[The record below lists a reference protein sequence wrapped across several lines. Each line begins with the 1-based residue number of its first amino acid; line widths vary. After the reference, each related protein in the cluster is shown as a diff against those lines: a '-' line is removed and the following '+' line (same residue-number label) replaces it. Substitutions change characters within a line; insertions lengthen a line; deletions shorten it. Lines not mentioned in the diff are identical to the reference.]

1 MTFTRSL
8 IVGSILIV
16 VGGLLFIPLLA
27 GYPPSDLPWDRDA
40 KAILTGFGC
49 ILLLLGISVLRW
61 NAPFPLLR
69 IPGKEYFLRAILVVM
84 PFAILAGIEL
94 VLIANEKTNQSLT
107 HLDLKAMDIMAA
119 GRGKLDYKQYKMF
132 APSDDPLFRIN
143 KHGFRTYEF
152 DRPPGSEYRVVLL
165 GGSTAFS
172 WGVAEKHT
180 IASNL
185 ETALRDRIGQKVL
198 VYNLGVPAIGFRHE
212 NNILKDLLDRIRPS
226 LVIYYHAAND
236 GYAWFQNIIGRAAE
250 KTSLDPPMISVS
262 TLLHFV
268 YRIRVLRAVLDFVN
282 ARAPARDLAH
292 LDFHRAMNA
301 YDEQYRVSERLCKPV
316 NCIYILQPT
325 IFDRAWTMDNE
336 HRIVRETQ
344 LRWPGI
350 GEAYKAYVDRL
361 MVKSYPNHF
370 DARASVASVTGHV
383 FYDHVH
389 TTSLG
394 NRLIAEFITDTICDQ
409 QIAPCR

>member
-1 MTFTRSL
+1 MTFFRPSVVGL
-8 IVGSILIV
+8 IPVV
-16 VGGLLFIPLLA
+16 VGGLLFVPLLA

-40 KAILTGFGC
+40 QAILAGFGC
-49 ILLLLGISVLRW
+49 SLLLLGFCICRW
-61 NAPFPLLR
+61 SLPFPGLT
-69 IPGKEYFLRAILVVM
+69 IPGKEMFFRTVMILM

-107 HLDLKAMDIMAA
+107 HPDLKAMDIMAA
-119 GRGKLDYKQYKMF
+119 SRGKLDYKQYKMF
-132 APSDDPLFRIN
+132 APSDDPLFRVN
-143 KHGFRTYEF
+143 KHGFRTYDF
-152 DRPPGSEYRVVLL
+152 DQPPGSEYRIVLL

-180 IASNL
+180 IASYL
-185 ETALRDRIGQKVL
+185 ESALSERLGRQIL

-212 NNILKDLLDRIRPS
+212 NEILANLLDRIRPS

-236 GYAWFQNIIGRAAE
+236 GYAWFQNIIGRAKE
-250 KTSLDPPMISVS
+250 KTSLDPPIVSVS

-268 YRIRVLRAVLDFVN
+268 YRIRVLRTALDFVS
-282 ARAPARDLAH
+282 ARAPANDLAH
-292 LDFHRAMNA
+292 LDFEKAMSA
-301 YDEQYRVSERLCKPV
+301 YQQQYGRSKRLCKTV
-316 NCIYILQPT
+316 KCIYILQPT
-325 IFDRAWTMDNE
+325 IFDRKWTMDNE
-336 HRIVRETQ
+336 HRIIRETQ

-361 MVKSYPNHF
+361 IAKSYPNHF

-394 NRLIAEFITDTICDQ
+394 NRLIAEFVTDTICDQ